1 MESNV
6 DKEAE
11 KRGTSKIVIVR
22 ILCDLFNYMIELER
36 LLGTAKDEDRKEVI
50 RKALASLDSPVKAQ
64 GKIASNHAHLLN
76 AQKVSFNCKM

>member
-1 MESNV
+1 
-6 DKEAE
+6 
-11 KRGTSKIVIVR
+11 
-22 ILCDLFNYMIELER
+22 MIELER

-76 AQKVSFNCKM
+76 AQKVSDSCKM